1 MEEDNDKIHHVKNNS
16 NIFEIYKEA
25 AEIVKDAKE
34 LEEKVI
40 VFVTESKNFFEKMF
54 ECCNGRKDIDNKK

>member
-16 NIFEIYKEA
+16 NISEIYKEA

-40 VFVTESKNFFEKMF
+40 VF
-54 ECCNGRKDIDNKK
+54 CY